1 MKIAKEYNW
10 EMGHRLPFHEGKC
23 KNLHGHSYKCM
34 VELNGEPDAN
44 GMVLDYYDMKSIIQ
58 PIIDDL
64 DHAFMVYEKDN
75 EVLEFLDKIN
85 SRKVVVDFQ
94 STAENICLY
103 LLKKIKGTNLPK
115 NIKSVKV
122 KVLETENT
130 YAEEEISLKRKIF

>member
-1 MKIAKEYNW
+1 MMKIAKEYNW

-34 VELNGEPDAN
+34 VEISGEPDAN

-58 PIIDDL
+58 PVIDEL
-64 DHAFMVYEKDN
+64 DHAFMVYTDDK
-75 EVLEFLDKIN
+75 EVLEFLNKIN

-103 LLKKIKGTNLPK
+103 LLKKIKATGLPK
-115 NIKSVKV
+115 NIKTVKV

-130 YAEEEISLKRKIF
+130 YAEEEISL

>member
-34 VELNGEPDAN
+34 VEISGDPDSN
-44 GMVLDYYDMKSIIQ
+44 GMVLDYYDMKKIIQ
-58 PIIDDL
+58 PVIDEL
-64 DHAFMVYEKDN
+64 DHAFMVYTEDR
-75 EVLEFLDKIN
+75 EVLDFLDKIN
-85 SRKVVVDFQ
+85 SRKVVVNFQ

-103 LLKKIKGTNLPK
+103 LLSKIKETGLPK

-130 YAEEEISLKRKIF
+130 YAEEEIEL